1 MEKVL
6 FLVAFLVAYTIQAI
20 TGFAGNMLAMP
31 IGTSLLG
38 LNETIALLNVAG
50 VLACGGLAIINY
62 KHINWKELGKIL
74 AVLTVF
80 MFVGIW
86 LDTIIPLPML
96 LRIYGAIVIVVGIK
110 GLFFPTKAE
119 LPEWVLWIILIV
131 SGLIQGMFVSG
142 GAFLVIYAVQKI
154 KDKQQFRITLSATWA
169 VLNFI
174 YAVVAFQAGY
184 FTGEVN
190 FLVLCMLPLIV
201 IATVLGSY
209 LQKRIPQEAFVKFVN
224 ALLVVIGIILLIT
237 A

>member
-6 FLVAFLVAYTIQAI
+6 FLIAFFIAYTIQAI

-38 LNETIALLNVAG
+38 LNETAALLNVAG
-50 VLACGGLAIINY
+50 FLACGGLALANY
-62 KHINWKELGKIL
+62 KHINGKELGKIL
-74 AVLTVF
+74 SVLVVF

-86 LDTIIPLPML
+86 LDTIIPLPIL
-96 LRIYGAIVIVVGIK
+96 LRIYGILVIAVGLK
-110 GLFFPTKAE
+110 GLFFPTKKN
-119 LPEWVLWIILIV
+119 LPEWVLWLILV
-131 SGLIQGMFVSG
+131 FAGLIQGMFVSG

-154 KDKQQFRITLSATWA
+154 RDKQQFRITLSATWG

-184 FTGEVN
+184 FTEEAN
-190 FLVLCMLPLIV
+190 FLVICIIPLIV

-209 LQKRIPQEAFVKFVN
+209 LQKRISQDAFIKFVN
-224 ALLVVIGIILLIT
+224 GLLVLIGLILLLT